1 MKKKRKNKSRG
12 AVMADE
18 EKKENIAEE
27 EKLAEE
33 AASSETGETE
43 DSVSELDELKAKVK
57 ELENQLLDAKDKALR
72 EAAETENYK
81 KRLRADKESAV
92 KFANEA
98 LIKDLLDPLDNFSRA
113 IEAAEQT
120 KDFDKMREGVVMVE
134 DQIQTILKN
143 NWGLEVYSPEGE
155 DFDPSVMEACMV
167 QEQDGLDKEKVL
179 QVFMKGY
186 KLHGKVVRAA
196 KVMVG
201 KPKSN

>member
-1 MKKKRKNKSRG
+1 
-12 AVMADE
+12 MADE

-33 AASSETGETE
+33 TASSETGETE

>member
-1 MKKKRKNKSRG
+1 
-12 AVMADE
+12 MADE

-81 KRLRADKESAV
+81 KRLHADKESAV